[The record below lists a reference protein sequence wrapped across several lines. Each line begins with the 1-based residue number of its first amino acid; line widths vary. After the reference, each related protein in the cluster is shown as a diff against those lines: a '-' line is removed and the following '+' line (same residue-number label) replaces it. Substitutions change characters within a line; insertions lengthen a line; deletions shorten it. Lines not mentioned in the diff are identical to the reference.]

1 MRTHKELENAVK
13 EIKIAIS
20 EEIAKE
26 NPNWDTLNYLQENL
40 TQVMLQLD
48 DLEINARI
56 QEFINKQEQDH
67 E

>member
-13 EIKIAIS
+13 EIKTAIS

-56 QEFINKQEQDH
+56 QQFINKQNQDH

>member
-13 EIKIAIS
+13 EIKTAIS

-26 NPNWDTLNYLQENL
+26 NPNWNTLNYLQENL
-40 TQVMLQLD
+40 NQVMLQLD

-56 QEFINKQEQDH
+56 QQFINKQNQDH